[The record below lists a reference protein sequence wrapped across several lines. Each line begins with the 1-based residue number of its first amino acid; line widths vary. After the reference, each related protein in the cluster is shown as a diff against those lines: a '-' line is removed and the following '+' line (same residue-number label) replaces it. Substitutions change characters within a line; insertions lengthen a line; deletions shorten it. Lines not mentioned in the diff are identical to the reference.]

1 MVEHGSDACP
11 MEVLPYRWVQTESS
25 FAPLLMEEDISLRG
39 LIRFRCSGG
48 MCLALGGK
56 ELHMQHSEGFFIL
69 LSRGYV
75 TIF

>member
-1 MVEHGSDACP
+1 
-11 MEVLPYRWVQTESS
+11 
-25 FAPLLMEEDISLRG
+25 MEEEISLRG
-39 LIRFRCSGG
+39 LIRFRYSGG

-56 ELHMQHSEGFFIL
+56 ELHMQHSEGVFVL

>member
-1 MVEHGSDACP
+1 MILRASYWID
-11 MEVLPYRWVQTESS
+11 WS
-25 FAPLLMEEDISLRG
+25 FQV
-39 LIRFRCSGG
+39 IRFRYSGG

-56 ELHMQHSEGFFIL
+56 ELHMQHSEGFFVL